1 METKSGFPYA
11 ELEFDKEAKVAKR
24 EGFDELLDAVADG
37 DVADV
42 LVFVHGWN
50 NDMREARLWYGE
62 LAEKFREVLDGPHC
76 PDGVRERRFMILGV
90 LWPSKKWAER
100 SLVAGGA
107 ASASGGPEDAEII
120 ARLEDLKGTFDADD
134 ADDRLEQAKA
144 LVPELE
150 NDPAVRDEFVELVRG
165 VIPAGAEED
174 PDDFTSAVLDEPGR
188 RVLEALEAPVEPEI
202 DLDAGGAAGGA
213 GADSDEAADQG
224 GAAGLG
230 FVFSGIKAGAERLL
244 NLTTYYQ
251 MKQRAGLVGAK
262 GLNPCLAKLRE
273 RRDETRLHLIG
284 HSFGGRLVTA
294 TTLGEPGS
302 AALKPDTVTLLQA
315 AFSHYG
321 FAERYRDGD
330 NDGFFRAVVARKMS
344 GGPIL
349 VTHSKKDL
357 AVGYAY
363 PLASR
368 LAGQDASFLG
378 DANDR
383 FGGIGRN
390 GAQFTPEA
398 EPGTLADV
406 GGPYGFEAGKLY
418 NLNADAKIGDH
429 SDIRRAEVAYAIL
442 ASVGSLPVR

>member
-11 ELEFDKEAKVAKR
+11 ELEFDKAANVAKR
-24 EGFDELLDAVADG
+24 EGFGDLLDAVAEG
-37 DVADV
+37 EVADV

-50 NDMREARLWYGE
+50 NDMNEARGWYGE
-62 LAEKFREVLDGPHC
+62 LAKKFRDVLDGPQC
-76 PDGVRERRFMILGV
+76 PDGAGGRRYLILGV

-100 SLVAGGA
+100 SLIAGGA
-107 ASASGGPEDAEII
+107 ASASGGPEDAEVI

-134 ADDRLEQAKA
+134 ADDRLERAKA

-150 NDPAVRDEFVELVRG
+150 NDPAARDEFVDLVRG
-165 VIPAGAEED
+165 VIPAGVKED
-174 PDDFTSAVLDEPGR
+174 PDDFTDAVLDEPGR
-188 RVLEALEAPVEPEI
+188 KVLEALEAPVEPEI

-213 GADSDEAADQG
+213 GAGWDDAADQG

-230 FVFSGIKAGAERLL
+230 FLFSGVKAGAERLL

-251 MKQRAGLVGAK
+251 MKERAGLVGAS

-273 RRDETRLHLIG
+273 QRRETRLHLIG

-294 TTLGEPGS
+294 ATLGEPG
-302 AALKPDTVTLLQA
+302 KPAVKPNTVTLLQA

-321 FAERYRDGD
+321 FAKQYRDGGK
-330 NDGFFRAVVARKMS
+330 DGFFRAVVANQMS
-344 GGPIL
+344 EGPIL

-368 LAGQDASFLG
+368 LAGQDAAFLG

-398 EPGTLADV
+398 EPETLQNV
-406 GGPYGFEAGKLY
+406 GGPYSFQSGKLY
-418 NLNADAKIGDH
+418 NLNADETIGDH

-442 ASVGSLPVR
+442 ANVGSLPVP